1 MKSLFSQEMQTLEN
15 FTVPF
20 RLNEPTTALQI
31 SSREIPNLQIR
42 VTHLANSISDGS
54 VRIVVSKVLADL
66 VFLLDYLSL
75 VEAPPRE
82 PARINERLS
91 ILEAVRGEAFSL
103 VDFIENRVMQIEV
116 LDEPLRDTL
125 DGSAYAIQH
134 EVRRIFEGELAQTR
148 FEQDEMKLHGLLL
161 YAQGVLTN
169 CFQQC
174 LIGLA
179 RVFDDGVTGDRLFQ
193 DWRAKR
199 ERSLVLYRDLE
210 ALTEMLQKNEGWSL
224 ARIAEELQSFKEG
237 SMQWLMYKDWHEYQ
251 ALADPIID
259 LITRGENPADLLHR
273 LDCYL
278 ETLLAHVRARAVLA
292 DLVYEPCRS
301 FEEVA
306 AA

>member
-20 RLNEPTTALQI
+20 RLNDATGALQI
-31 SSREIPNLQIR
+31 SSCEIPNLQIR
-42 VTHLANSISDGS
+42 VTHLANSISDES
-54 VRIVVSKVLADL
+54 ARIVVSKVLADL

-82 PARINERLS
+82 PRRINERLA
-91 ILEAVRGEAFSL
+91 ILEAVRSEAFSL

-116 LDEPLRDTL
+116 LDELLRDTL

-210 ALTEMLQKNEGWSL
+210 ALTEMLEKNEGGSL

-237 SMQWLMYKDWHEYQ
+237 SMQWLMYKDWYEYQ

-259 LITRGENPADLLHR
+259 SIRRGENPADLLHR

-292 DLVYEPCRS
+292 DLVFEPCRS